1 MAGQKSLM
9 DKPLKAPRPTAK
21 SRHTEKGSPP
31 SPGGLPVKIMKGSSE
46 KEAKGK
52 ARKAGKKSLTQGGSG
67 PYIKTR
73 CATPRWQ
80 RRFIS
85 ALRRRRTSTPRSQ

>member
-9 DKPLKAPRPTAK
+9 DKPLNASRPTAK

-46 KEAKGK
+46 KEVKGK
-52 ARKAGKKSLTQGGSG
+52 ARKAEK
-67 PYIKTR
+67 R
-73 CATPRWQ
+73 A
-80 RRFIS
+80 
-85 ALRRRRTSTPRSQ
+85 